1 MEAPLRSQPLDK
13 TDDHTLANDGDG
25 HHSRTMARR
34 KLDLLVL
41 TFNAAKTIIDSHV
54 FAHHLQTALA
64 ANATPLPEVV
74 VFSLQE
80 VSPLSYAFIGG
91 VFLNPFLA
99 RYEDALNLA
108 AVKVQSTPPS
118 TLATTATT
126 SFGFSP
132 ANNVSV
138 NADSSEEPGPQTSLL
153 ELQQQSKPYTL
164 VQQHNVG
171 MTAVMVFARDPSAV
185 SQVELAEVG
194 FGTMDMGNKG
204 AAGVRCLY
212 ADKEG
217 GGRTTQLT
225 FVATH
230 LAPMEWNLR
239 RRNANWRT
247 ICSALLFGEPTA
259 VIKRAAG
266 DEGQAAVAAAAAAT
280 SAVSGGRAQDS
291 AACKEPTAEEEEE
304 AERLLAEAE
313 AANGALAADVR
324 DALRDITIFR
334 PGSHLFLAGDLN
346 YRISERSP
354 QRDEPFPSLEM
365 GSQHHWS
372 TFLDRDQLS
381 RERAEGRAL
390 QGLEEAPVNFAP
402 TYKYHDL
409 PTADGALNEAQVRE
423 AEANGLLSAGLVVP
437 FRFAKHRWPSW
448 TDRVLYAGVPADAP
462 ARRGQGEDDET
473 ARFDVVSYQSLP
485 LMRSSDHQ
493 PVFLRVRVPIL
504 SPEELGRPSPATP
517 ASNEVGGSSSRAKK
531 PLYPIDIHAAA
542 RRRAARS
549 REFATGWTM
558 LLWCTRE
565 GAVALGSLAV
575 LGLSTYWLYQAL

>member
-1 MEAPLRSQPLDK
+1 
-13 TDDHTLANDGDG
+13 
-25 HHSRTMARR
+25 
-34 KLDLLVL
+34 
-41 TFNAAKTIIDSHV
+41 
-54 FAHHLQTALA
+54 
-64 ANATPLPEVV
+64 
-74 VFSLQE
+74 
-80 VSPLSYAFIGG
+80 
-91 VFLNPFLA
+91 
-99 RYEDALNLA
+99 
-108 AVKVQSTPPS
+108 
-118 TLATTATT
+118 
-126 SFGFSP
+126 
-132 ANNVSV
+132 
-138 NADSSEEPGPQTSLL
+138 
-153 ELQQQSKPYTL
+153 
-164 VQQHNVG
+164 

-185 SQVELAEVG
+185 SQIELAEVG

-204 AAGVRCLY
+204 AAGVRYLY
-212 ADKEG
+212 TDSEG

-247 ICSALLFGEPTA
+247 ICSALLFAEPTA
-259 VIKRAAG
+259 VIRRAAG
-266 DEGQAAVAAAAAAT
+266 DEGQAAVAAAAAAAT

-291 AACKEPTAEEEEE
+291 AACREPTAEEEEE

-346 YRISERSP
+346 YRISDRSP
-354 QRDEPFPSLEM
+354 QRDEPFPSLEP

-372 TFLDRDQLS
+372 TFLDRDQLT

-390 QGLEEAPVNFAP
+390 QGLEEAPVNFPP
-402 TYKYHDL
+402 TYKYDDL
-409 PTADGALNEAQVRE
+409 PTAEGALNEAQVRE
-423 AEANGLLSAGLVVP
+423 ADASGLLSAGLVVP

-462 ARRGQGEDDET
+462 APKGEGAEDDPAA
-473 ARFDVVSYQSLP
+473 ARFDVAAYQSLP

-493 PVFLRVRVPIL
+493 PVFLRVAVPIL
-504 SPEELGRPSPATP
+504 SPEELGRPSPAAASERNVASASASTSTSTSAGTSSNVADDL
-517 ASNEVGGSSSRAKK
+517 ASNRARK

-565 GAVALGSLAV
+565 GAIALGSLAV
-575 LGLSTYWLYQAL
+575 LGLSSYWLYQAL

>member
-1 MEAPLRSQPLDK
+1 MEAPLRSQPPNK

-64 ANATPLPEVV
+64 ANATSLPEVV

-118 TLATTATT
+118 TLATTATI

-171 MTAVMVFARDPSAV
+171 MTAVMVFAQDPSAV

-212 ADKEG
+212 ADEEG

-247 ICSALLFGEPTA
+247 ICSALLFDEPTA

-448 TDRVLYAGVPADAP
+448 TDRVLYADVPADAP

-517 ASNEVGGSSSRAKK
+517 AGNEVGGSSSAKK